1 MIWQVPKTWRGE
13 TAVILAGG
21 PSLRGFDAG
30 VLEPKKVEVTT
41 HGDAESKFLE
51 IRKRPRVITINDS
64 WHLAPRADVFY
75 FCDKGWW
82 QTQMDMNQR
91 SVDGSLSFHESIYK
105 GFWVCGNGLWYA
117 DHPQVRGLRFN
128 GQSGLSDD
136 PAALRH
142 GSNSGYAAI
151 NLAALFGAKRIILL
165 GYDMKVQS
173 NGRTH
178 WHDQP
183 RPDGFAS
190 IIKDSFLPCLES
202 LVEPLKAAGV
212 EVLNATP
219 GSALACW
226 PMVTLEEAL
235 SVNAEKETICRK

>member
-1 MIWQVPKTWRGE
+1 MIWQVPKTWQGE

-21 PSLRGFDAG
+21 PSLKGFDTSALRLRQPCG
-30 VLEPKKVEVTT
+30 CVV
-41 HGDAESKFLE
+41 HGRT
-51 IRKRPRVITINDS
+51 IPRVICINDS
-64 WHLAPRADVFY
+64 WRLAPRADVFY
-75 FCDKGWW
+75 YCDRQWFDS
-82 QTQMDMNQR
+82 QTAINPY
-91 SVDGSLSFHESIYK
+91 SLDGTLSFHEAIYR

-117 DHPQVRGLRFN
+117 DHPQVHGLRFS

-151 NLAALFGAKRIILL
+151 NLAYLFGAKRIVLL
-165 GYDMKVQS
+165 GYDMHVEPS
-173 NGRTH
+173 GRTH

-183 RPDGFAS
+183 RADGFAG
-190 IIKDSFLPCLES
+190 IIKDSFLPCFDS

-219 GSALACW
+219 GSALTCW
-226 PMVTLEEAL
+226 PIVTLEEAL
-235 SVNAEKETICRK
+235 NVTTE